1 MRSLAGQFV
10 NIGLGNVVS
19 ASRIVAVVNPE
30 SGPIKR
36 LVREA
41 KESGR
46 LIDATVGRRTRAVIV
61 TDSDHV
67 ILSPVQ
73 PETVAARLNGRE
85 QAGWAEAARA

>member
-1 MRSLAGQFV
+1 MAGQFV

-85 QAGWAEAARA
+85 QAGWPETAARA

>member
-1 MRSLAGQFV
+1 MGQFV

-85 QAGWAEAARA
+85 QAGWMEAARA